1 MTDPIIP
8 DFRAGGTPA
17 GPVAVPSELVLQTV
31 RSLRRSFQY
40 TLVLMLVLSA
50 SLFVFLLREV
60 SAVRRQNLELGRAIS
75 DYQRVGAP
83 SLEDFRKKLV
93 EYAHGHP
100 DFGPILGKYFAPTNP
115 PPQNGPPLAP
125 LQ

>member
-8 DFRAGGTPA
+8 DFRAGGMPPE
-17 GPVAVPSELVLQTV
+17 PVAMPSELVLQTV
-31 RSLRRSFQY
+31 RSLRRGFQY

-93 EYAHGHP
+93 EYAHTHP
-100 DFGPILGKYFAPTNP
+100 DFGPILGKYFAATNP
-115 PPQNGPPLAP
+115 PPQNGPPLSP